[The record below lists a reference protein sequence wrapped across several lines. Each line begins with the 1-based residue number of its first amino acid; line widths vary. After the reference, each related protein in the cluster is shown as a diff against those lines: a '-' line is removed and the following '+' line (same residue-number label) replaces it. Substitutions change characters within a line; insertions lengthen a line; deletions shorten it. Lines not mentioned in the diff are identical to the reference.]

1 MARCGAPAVSIMGII
16 MTNKTVITCA
26 VTGSAPTPGKNPGVP
41 VTPEEIANS
50 AIEAWRAG
58 ASVVHIHVRDPETGL
73 PSMAYELYEEVTER
87 LRASES
93 DVLINLTT
101 GPGAR
106 LMPGVD
112 DPMQFQEG
120 NTVKTPLER
129 VEHIEKLKPD
139 ICSLDVA
146 TMNFNQHVFLN
157 TPAHLAIMAD
167 RIKAVGVKPELEV
180 FDTGQIELAKK
191 LIADGHIDSPAY
203 FQLCLGISYGATA
216 TPEAMMH
223 MRDCLPEGSTW
234 SAFGISRQQFPMAAQ
249 AVLLGGNLRVGMED
263 NIYLGHGELAPSNA
277 ALVERAVGIVERL
290 GAAVASPSEARDI
303 LGV

>member
-1 MARCGAPAVSIMGII
+1 MS
-16 MTNKTVITCA
+16 NKTIITCA
-26 VTGSAPTPGKNPGVP
+26 VTGSAPTPDKNPGVP
-41 VTPEEIANS
+41 VTPKEIAIS
-50 AIEAWRAG
+50 SIEAWRAG
-58 ASVVHIHVRDPETGL
+58 AAVVHIHVRDPNTGG
-73 PSMAYELYEEVTER
+73 PSMAFEHYEEVTER
-87 LRASES
+87 LRESES

-106 LMPGVD
+106 FMPGID
-112 DPMQFQEG
+112 KPMEFKEG

-129 VEHIEKLKPD
+129 VRHIEKLKPD

-157 TPAHLAIMAD
+157 TPDHLRIMAE
-167 RIKAVGVKPELEV
+167 RIKAAGLKPELEV

-191 LIADGHIDSPAY
+191 LISDNYIDLPAY

-223 MRDCLPEGSTW
+223 MRDRLPKGSTW
-234 SAFGISRQQFPMAAQ
+234 SAFGISHQQFPMAAQ

-263 NIYLGHGELAPSNA
+263 NIYLGAGELAPSNA
-277 ALVERAVGIVERL
+277 ALVERAVDIVHNL
-290 GAAVASPSEARDI
+290 GGEVASPEEARVI
-303 LGV
+303 LNLI

>member
-1 MARCGAPAVSIMGII
+1 MS
-16 MTNKTVITCA
+16 NKTIITCA
-26 VTGSAPTPGKNPGVP
+26 VTGSAPTPDKNPAVP

-58 ASVVHIHVRDPETGL
+58 AAIVHVHVRDPNTGA
-73 PSMAYELYEEVTER
+73 PSMAFKHYEEVTER
-87 LRASES
+87 LRRSES

-106 LMPGVD
+106 LMPGID
-112 DPMQFQEG
+112 KPMEFKKG

-129 VEHIEKLKPD
+129 VKHIEKLKPD

-157 TPAHLAIMAD
+157 TPDHLRIMAE
-167 RIKAVGVKPELEV
+167 RIKGAGVKPELEV

-191 LIADGHIDSPAY
+191 LISDNDIDLPAY

-223 MRDCLPEGSTW
+223 MRDRLPKGSIW

-263 NIYLGHGELAPSNA
+263 NIYLGAGELAPSNA
-277 ALVERAVGIVERL
+277 ALVERAVQIVHNL
-290 GAAVASPSEARDI
+290 GGKVASPAEARAI
-303 LGV
+303 LGLN

>member
-1 MARCGAPAVSIMGII
+1 
-16 MTNKTVITCA
+16 MTAKTIITCA
-26 VTGSAPTPGKNPGVP
+26 VTGSAPTPAKNPGVP
-41 VTPEEIANS
+41 VTPEQIANS

-58 ASVVHIHVRDPETGL
+58 ASVVHIHVRDPETGT
-73 PSMAYELYEEVTER
+73 PSMEFDHYREVTER
-87 LRASES
+87 LRESES

-106 LMPGVD
+106 LMPD
-112 DPMQFQEG
+112 KEDPLKFDKTT
-120 NTVKTPLER
+120 TVKPAAER
-129 VEHIEKLKPD
+129 TYHIEQLKPD

-157 TPAHLAIMAD
+157 TVDQLRIMAD

-180 FDTGQIELAKK
+180 FDTGQIVLAEQ
-191 LIADGHIDSPAY
+191 LIAEGHIDGPAY

-223 MRDCLPEGSTW
+223 MRDRLPAGSVW

-263 NIYLGHGELAPSNA
+263 NIYLGPGELAPSNA
-277 ALVERAVGIVERL
+277 ALVERAARIVHDL
-290 GAAVASPSEARDI
+290 GGAVASPSEAREI

>member
-1 MARCGAPAVSIMGII
+1 
-16 MTNKTVITCA
+16 MTKKTIITCA
-26 VTGSAPTPGKNPGVP
+26 VTGSAPTPEKNLGVP
-41 VTPEEIANS
+41 VTPEQIANS
-50 AIEAWRAG
+50 SIEAWRAG
-58 ASVVHIHVRDPETGL
+58 AAVVHIHVRDPDTGL
-73 PSMAYELYEEVTER
+73 PSMAYEHYEEVTER
-87 LRASES
+87 LRESES

-112 DPMQFQEG
+112 EPMQFQEG
-120 NTVKTPLER
+120 NTMKAPLER
-129 VEHIEKLKPD
+129 VIHIEKLKPD

-157 TPAHLAIMAD
+157 TPDHLTIMAKC
-167 RIKAVGVKPELEV
+167 IKAVGVKPELEV

-191 LIADGHIDSPAY
+191 LIADGHIESPAY
-203 FQLCLGISYGATA
+203 FQLCLGISYGARA

-223 MRDCLPEGSTW
+223 MRDLLPEGSAW

-263 NIYLGHGELAPSNA
+263 NIYLGPGEMAPSNA
-277 ALVERAVGIVERL
+277 VLVERAVDIVHNL
-290 GAAVASPSEARDI
+290 GGSVASPTEAREI
-303 LGV
+303 LDV

>member
-1 MARCGAPAVSIMGII
+1 MS
-16 MTNKTVITCA
+16 NKTIITCA
-26 VTGSAPTPGKNPGVP
+26 VTGSAPTPDKNPGVP

-50 AIEAWRAG
+50 SIEAWRAG
-58 ASVVHIHVRDPETGL
+58 AAVVHVHVRDPNTGG
-73 PSMAYELYEEVTER
+73 PSMAYEHYEEVTER
-87 LRASES
+87 LRESES

-106 LMPGVD
+106 LIPGSD
-112 DPMQFQEG
+112 KPMEFQKG

-129 VEHIEKLKPD
+129 VRHIEKLKPD

-157 TPAHLAIMAD
+157 TPDHLRIMAE
-167 RIKAVGVKPELEV
+167 RIKAAGVKPELEV

-191 LIADGHIDSPAY
+191 LISDNYIDLPAY
-203 FQLCLGISYGATA
+203 FQLCLGVSYGATA

-223 MRDCLPEGSTW
+223 MRDRLPKGSTW

-263 NIYLGHGELAPSNA
+263 NIYLGAGELAPSNA
-277 ALVERAVGIVERL
+277 ALVERAVQIVHNL
-290 GAAVASPSEARDI
+290 GGEVASPAEARAI
-303 LGV
+303 LDLN

>member
-1 MARCGAPAVSIMGII
+1 MKQGTLMS
-16 MTNKTVITCA
+16 NKTIITCA
-26 VTGSAPTPGKNPGVP
+26 VTGSAPTPHKNPGVP

-50 AIEAWRAG
+50 SIEAWRAG
-58 ASVVHIHVRDPETGL
+58 AAIIHVHVRDPKTGE
-73 PSMAYELYEEVTER
+73 PSMAYEHYEEVTER
-87 LRASES
+87 LRGSDS

-106 LMPGVD
+106 LMPGLNK
-112 DPMQFQEG
+112 PMEFKEG

-129 VEHIEKLKPD
+129 VRHIEKLKPD

-157 TPAHLAIMAD
+157 TPDHLRIMAQ
-167 RIKAVGVKPELEV
+167 RIKAAGVKPELEV

-191 LIADGHIDSPAY
+191 LILDNYIDKPAY

-223 MRDCLPEGSTW
+223 MRDRLPKGSTW

-263 NIYLGHGELAPSNA
+263 NIYLGAGELAPSNA
-277 ALVERAVGIVERL
+277 ALVERAVQIIHNL
-290 GAAVASPSEARDI
+290 GGEVASPAEAREV
-303 LGV
+303 LHLN

>member
-1 MARCGAPAVSIMGII
+1 MA
-16 MTNKTVITCA
+16 TKTVITCA
-26 VTGSAPTPGKNPGVP
+26 VTGSAPTTDKNRNVP
-41 VTPEEIANS
+41 VTPKQIAES
-50 AIEAWRAG
+50 CIGAWRAG
-58 ASVVHIHVRDPETGL
+58 AAVVHIHVRDPETGA
-73 PSMAYELYEEVTER
+73 PSMEFDHYKEVTER
-87 LRASES
+87 LRESES

-106 LMPGVD
+106 LMPGKE
-112 DPMQFQEG
+112 DPLDFEAST
-120 NTVKTPLER
+120 TVKPAAER
-129 VEHIEKLKPD
+129 VAHIEKLKPD

-157 TPAHLAIMAD
+157 TVDQLRIMAD
-167 RIKAVGVKPELEV
+167 RVKAVGVKPELEV

-191 LIADGHIDSPAY
+191 LMSDGHIDSPAY

-223 MRDCLPEGSTW
+223 MRDMLPEGSAW

-263 NIYLGHGELAPSNA
+263 NIYLGPGELAPSNA
-277 ALVERAVGIVERL
+277 ALVERAARIVQDL
-290 GAAVASPSEARDI
+290 GGAVASPAEAREI
-303 LGV
+303 LKI

>member
-1 MARCGAPAVSIMGII
+1 
-16 MTNKTVITCA
+16 MTHKTVITCA
-26 VTGSAPTPGKNPGVP
+26 VTGSAPTTDKNPGVP
-41 VTPEEIANS
+41 VTPEQIATS

-58 ASVVHIHVRDPETGL
+58 ASVVHVHVRDPETGA

-93 DVLINLTT
+93 DILINLTT

-112 DPMQFQEG
+112 DPMQFQDG
-120 NTVKTPLER
+120 TTVKTPLER
-129 VEHIEKLKPD
+129 VVHIEKLKPD

-157 TPAHLAIMAD
+157 TPDHLAIMAD
-167 RIKAVGVKPELEV
+167 RIKAAGVKPELEV
-180 FDTGQIELAKK
+180 FDTGQIVLAEK
-191 LIADGHIDSPAY
+191 LINDGHIEGPAY

-223 MRDCLPEGSTW
+223 MRDRLPAGSAW

-263 NIYLGHGELAPSNA
+263 NIYLGPGEMAPSNA
-277 ALVERAVGIVERL
+277 ALVERAARIVEDL
-290 GAAVASPSEARDI
+290 GGAVASPTEAREI

>member
-1 MARCGAPAVSIMGII
+1 MS
-16 MTNKTVITCA
+16 TKTVITCA
-26 VTGSAPTPGKNPGVP
+26 VTGSAPTPAKNPGVP
-41 VTPEEIANS
+41 VTPEQIANS

-58 ASVVHIHVRDPETGL
+58 ASIVHIHVRDPETGA
-73 PSMAYELYEEVTER
+73 PSMEFDHYREVTER
-87 LRASES
+87 LRESES

-106 LMPGVD
+106 LMPGID
-112 DPMQFQEG
+112 DPMDFQPG
-120 NTVKTPLER
+120 TTVKSPLER
-129 VEHIEKLKPD
+129 VAHIEKLKPD

-157 TPAHLAIMAD
+157 TPDHLRIMAD

-191 LIADGHIDSPAY
+191 LIDDGHIDAPAY

-223 MRDCLPEGSTW
+223 MRDRLPAGSAW
-234 SAFGISRQQFPMAAQ
+234 SAFGISRQQFSMAAQ

-263 NIYLGHGELAPSNA
+263 NIYLGPGELAPSNA
-277 ALVERAVGIVERL
+277 ALVERAARIVHDVG
-290 GAAVASPSEARDI
+290 GAVASPAEAREI
-303 LGV
+303 LNV